1 MRISDWS
8 SDVCSS
14 DLCPA
19 LSAITFALLRL
30 TTLLVVVDFLEVG
43 IDDAVL
49 ALGATALA
57 GRGGVTAGRAVTG
70 LALLIERLADL
81 HGDLLQGL
89 RLGLD
94 GLEVVAPVAVF
105 NAAMACSSAVLSA
118 VGTFSPASAMVFSV
132 VWISDSAWFFAS
144 TRARRALSFS
154 ALISASFTICSIS
167 ASMRPLEDRKSTRLN
182 SSHSCASRMP
192 SSA

>member
-94 GLEVVAPVAVF
+94 GLEVVALGRRLQCRDGLLGGGF
-105 NAAMACSSAVLSA
+105 
-118 VGTFSPASAMVFSV
+118 VGCRNLLAGFRHGLLELG
-132 VWISDSAWFFAS
+132 
-144 TRARRALSFS
+144 RA
-154 ALISASFTICSIS
+154 TV
-167 ASMRPLEDRKSTRLN
+167 
-182 SSHSCASRMP
+182 
-192 SSA
+192 